1 MPPKMASVTKP
12 VSTSKRSVSVQ
23 GDTVVKIQDPDSSRR
38 ERLRTGAGGA
48 VGQHSGLFVVP
59 DILSYDDDRGEIVFR
74 RLNLTGLRQVLSRS
88 KGSAQLIARAAKS
101 LAAIHTQME
110 PMEGGAGTPESNWA
124 PAGNRLV
131 PLHGDFCMRNLF
143 YLEESDGIAIID
155 WSNAGWID
163 YEGDLGCPEIDVA
176 VFLMSFFNRR
186 LFGPWPVP
194 HRHDLA
200 RHFLT
205 TYASA
210 SVLGL
215 DLATLARIVSAT
227 TANYQRQ
234 TRRRAGYLG
243 ALGYRHN
250 ALDLARFLRRFDGE
264 CLVNP
269 RIHST
274 D

>member
-1 MPPKMASVTKP
+1 MAPVTKP
-12 VSTSKRSVSVQ
+12 APTSKRSVSVQ
-23 GDTVVKIQDPDSSRR
+23 GDRVVKIQDPDSSRR
-38 ERLRTGAGGA
+38 ERLRTGAGEA
-48 VGQHSGLFVVP
+48 VGQRSGLFVVP
-59 DILSYDDDRGEIVFR
+59 EILSYDDNRGEIDFR
-74 RLNLTGLRQVLSRS
+74 RLNLTGLRQALSCS
-88 KGSAQLIARAAKS
+88 KGSAELIARAARS

-110 PMEGGAGTPESNWA
+110 PMEDAAGTPESHWA
-124 PAGNRLV
+124 PADRRLV

-143 YLEESDGIAIID
+143 YIEASDSIAIID
-155 WSNAGWID
+155 WSNADWID

-210 SVLGL
+210 SVQGL
-215 DLATLARIVSAT
+215 DLATLARIVAAT
-227 TANYQRQ
+227 RANYQRQ

-250 ALDLARFLRRFDGE
+250 ALDLTLFLRRLDGD
-264 CLVNP
+264 CLANP
-269 RIHST
+269 GIHSM